1 MRARTLLSIFENL
14 PPWPVEVDHRCGL
27 SMLTEG
33 LLGDFNKV
41 LFSVFSSLERY
52 MVQKGRNGRAMRECS
67 AGSAAAALWPLV
79 LAVASAATADPYCAA
94 VLHAGDGLGGPGTS
108 LAMAVVVARHGD
120 RTPVNILPDEGAVT
134 WDGCGALRTDTV
146 PRSKAKTFSRVLHLV
161 TLRI

>member
-1 MRARTLLSIFENL
+1 
-14 PPWPVEVDHRCGL
+14 
-27 SMLTEG
+27 
-33 LLGDFNKV
+33 
-41 LFSVFSSLERY
+41 
-52 MVQKGRNGRAMRECS
+52 MRECC